1 MKALCLT
8 ALALGLCQC
17 GSEGFFDVISPA
29 APGSVL
35 ASCGAS
41 TAGPVSAIEV
51 GASTALPLD
60 DAGAFAP
67 LADGDTVR
75 VEVGFQG
82 SPMLVLALR
91 VVGGNGQTCV
101 QQRTDVVDEAGGRVS
116 YNALAQRF
124 TPMADG
130 TAVTPPIFLPGEYAS
145 GFVTVRV
152 ALGGVTL
159 SRRLRV
165 VR

>member
-29 APGSVL
+29 APGSVF

-67 LADGDTVR
+67 LADGT
-75 VEVGFQG
+75 
-82 SPMLVLALR
+82 AL
-91 VVGGNGQTCV
+91 
-101 QQRTDVVDEAGGRVS
+101 
-116 YNALAQRF
+116 
-124 TPMADG
+124 
-130 TAVTPPIFLPGEYAS
+130 TPPIFLPGEYAS